1 MAEEE
6 ELKATLSDLE
16 RSLTRRL
23 LIVARRN
30 PETFLEKA
38 QALELIIDLE
48 RKLEAR

>member
-30 PETFLEKA
+30 PETFLEET
-38 QALELIIDLE
+38 LELIIDLK